1 VTDFKNISSGKI
13 EGLKHKYSRK
23 IILLFNKISSKYVY
37 ANKNARKPNSNSIK
51 YNMVILGHKLGYKVY
66 ANGLTEE
73 QRIEQFDNYKFV
85 NREFLFDIHWYK
97 EKSKEFYM
105 PTKISLVAESE
116 LGDRRKGDQSK
127 LKNPA
132 VMFDFQKLLVANAEL
147 RLLIF
152 KAKSRSELDA
162 LEMYFDKSISAYK
175 LLERGSIFLFA
186 CFLHE
191 TKELLYCEKYKK

>member
-1 VTDFKNISSGKI
+1 MTDFKNIINGNTSG
-13 EGLKHKYSRK
+13 LRHKYSKK
-23 IILLFNKISSKYVY
+23 IVLLFDEISNTYVY
-37 ANKNARKPNSNSIK
+37 AKRNARKPNSNAIK
-51 YNMVILGHKLGYKVY
+51 YNMVKLGHELGYRVY

-73 QRIEQFDNYKFV
+73 QKKEQFDKYKFV

-97 EKSKEFYM
+97 DKKKEYYM
-105 PTKISLVAESE
+105 PEIISLVAESE

-152 KAKSRSELDA
+152 KAKSRIELEA
-162 LEMYFDKSISAYK
+162 LEKYFEKSIAAYK
-175 LLERGSIFLFA
+175 LLQKGSIFLFT
-186 CFLHE
+186 CFLHD
-191 TKELLYCEKYKK
+191 TKELVYCEKYKN